1 MSLKLLFF
9 MYTLHNLVYSFFFP
23 QKFIPYITED
33 SFYLNYIQMQILL
46 ATNSFKTSRIITTAI
61 IKVSIYPKQVAVR
74 YVPEVI

>member
-1 MSLKLLFF
+1 
-9 MYTLHNLVYSFFFP
+9 
-23 QKFIPYITED
+23 
-33 SFYLNYIQMQILL
+33 MQILL